1 VQICKQKFS
10 LFEKKM
16 RTLEQ
21 IRRELADRR
30 VPVVAQKT
38 GLHSATIRRILADP
52 AYIPSLRTMMALNAY
67 LGGGNG

>member
-1 VQICKQKFS
+1 
-10 LFEKKM
+10 
-16 RTLEQ
+16 
-21 IRRELADRR
+21 LADRR